1 MKLYYSP
8 GASSLSP
15 HIVLCEAGIPV
26 ELVKVDLRAKTLPDG
41 SDYTLINPKGYVPT
55 LELDD
60 GRRLTE
66 GPAIVQYVAD
76 HQPASR
82 LAPRPDEFE
91 RYRLQEWLNFTAS
104 ELHKS
109 FSPLFNPGASEDWK
123 NASRTRLES
132 RFDWLSSQLADRQFV
147 MGEQFTVADA
157 YLFTVL
163 SWARHVKIDLSRWPA
178 LAGYVERVRARPA
191 VQEAQRAEGLIK

>member
-15 HIVLCEAGIPV
+15 HIVACEAGIPL
-26 ELVKVDLRAKTLPDG
+26 ELVKVDLRTKTLPDG
-41 SDYTLINPKGYVPT
+41 SDFTLVNPKGYVPV
-55 LELDD
+55 LELED

-66 GPAIVQYVAD
+66 GPAIVQYIAD
-76 HQPASR
+76 HQPATR
-82 LAPRPDEFE
+82 LAPRPEDFE
-91 RYRLQEWLNFTAS
+91 RYRLHEWLNFIAS

-109 FSPLFNPGASEDWK
+109 FSPLFSPAASDDWK
-123 NASRTRLES
+123 SAARARLET
-132 RFDWLSSQLADRQFV
+132 RFDWMVGQLADRQFL
-147 MGEQFTVADA
+147 MGAEFTVADA

-163 SWARHVKIDLSRWPA
+163 SWARHVKIDLDRWPV
-178 LAGYVERVRARPA
+178 LAAYVARVGSRPS